1 MHKQHAPKATLFLME
16 LITVIFFFSICAA
29 ICISVFGS
37 GQQMARNSHN
47 LSNAVMEARSAA
59 SCYKAVEGDLSDAA
73 ALLDAQLQDGQL
85 ICYFEQTWQKSN
97 AFCADGFVLTVKP
110 LEKAGEAS
118 ITVQNSKADSSLY
131 QLRVKS
137 KTGGRQDE

>member
-73 ALLDAQLQDGQL
+73 ALLDAQLQGGQL

-97 AFCADGFVLTVKP
+97 LFAPMVL
-110 LEKAGEAS
+110 
-118 ITVQNSKADSSLY
+118 Y
-131 QLRVKS
+131 
-137 KTGGRQDE
+137 

>member
-29 ICISVFGS
+29 I
-37 GQQMARNSHN
+37 
-47 LSNAVMEARSAA
+47 
-59 SCYKAVEGDLSDAA
+59 CYKAVEGDLSDAA

-118 ITVQNSKADSSLY
+118 ITVQNSKADTSLY